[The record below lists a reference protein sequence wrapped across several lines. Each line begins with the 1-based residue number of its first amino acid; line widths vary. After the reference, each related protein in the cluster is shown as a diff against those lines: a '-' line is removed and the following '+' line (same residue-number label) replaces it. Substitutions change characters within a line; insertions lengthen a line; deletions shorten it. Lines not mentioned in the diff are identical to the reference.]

1 VIIFFVHSERDY
13 TYSLIV
19 VVSQAA
25 R

>member
-13 TYSLIV
+13 TYSLFV